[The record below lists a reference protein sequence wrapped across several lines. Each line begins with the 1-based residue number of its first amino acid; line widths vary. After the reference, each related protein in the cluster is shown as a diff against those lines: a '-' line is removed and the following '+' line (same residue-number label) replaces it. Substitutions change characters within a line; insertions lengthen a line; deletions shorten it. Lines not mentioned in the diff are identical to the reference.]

1 MPSACACLH
10 VLDFG
15 RHPFRKALG
24 GSFLGGSLL
33 DLSSRYFKTPAT
45 WRIAGGKL
53 LRPMVPVFNHAAPR
67 RGCCMLCLAALLY
80 WETSPLH
87 SGQTGTIKPPGTCSP
102 TDRVVR
108 GARSST
114 VQLPTFFD
122 QPPVSLKRVLGFGEE
137 SPGVGRPPVRV
148 PLAEERSG
156 TFARH
161 HHPRALFLLGRIRRR
176 RSAHRVK

>member
-45 WRIAGGKL
+45 WRIAGGEL

-67 RGCCMLCLAALLY
+67 RCCAMLCLAALLY
-80 WETSPLH
+80 GRPARFRADRDDKAAGNVFSHGQSCPWRSQFNSSTADLFRSASSQPEESFGIWGRV
-87 SGQTGTIKPPGTCSP
+87 SGSRQTASSRAAC
-102 TDRVVR
+102 R
-108 GARSST
+108 GAQR
-114 VQLPTFFD
+114 D
-122 QPPVSLKRVLGFGEE
+122 I
-137 SPGVGRPPVRV
+137 RPP
-148 PLAEERSG
+148 SS
-156 TFARH
+156 
-161 HHPRALFLLGRIRRR
+161 
-176 RSAHRVK
+176 SASPFSFRQD